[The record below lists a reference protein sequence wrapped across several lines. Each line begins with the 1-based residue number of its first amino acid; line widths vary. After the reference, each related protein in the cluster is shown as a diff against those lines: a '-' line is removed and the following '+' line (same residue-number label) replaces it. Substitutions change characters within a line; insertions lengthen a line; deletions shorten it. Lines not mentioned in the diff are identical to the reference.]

1 MAHDEHDVACEM
13 IVRDGL
19 VGVERERKR
28 RGEQGRVT
36 RKTNVDVHSN
46 IVADR
51 KLRVCEFVVNSICGG

>member
-1 MAHDEHDVACEM
+1 
-13 IVRDGL
+13 VRDGL

-28 RGEQGRVT
+28 RGEQGRVK

-46 IVADR
+46 IVTER